1 MSHHNSSHPEP
12 VGKMPERQILT
23 CWSARRAAEAGGR
36 TERELEAGAWLRRL
50 ALKNGLRGQRLV
62 AAEDGSFSQSSLA
75 ERPIQTLRIRA
86 MVKLDC
92 WTFISEAADKSSEAS
107 WRQGMQYR
115 GGFLVTVFLSQHKND
130 S

>member
-36 TERELEAGAWLRRL
+36 TERELEAGAWLQRL
-50 ALKNGLRGQRLV
+50 ALKNGLHGQRLV
-62 AAEDGSFSQSSLA
+62 AAEDGSFSESSLA

-92 WTFISEAADKSSEAS
+92 WTFISEAADGLLRPVGDRECSTE
-107 WRQGMQYR
+107 
-115 GGFLVTVFLSQHKND
+115 VVFLSGCF
-130 S
+130 

>member
-1 MSHHNSSHPEP
+1 M
-12 VGKMPERQILT
+12 
-23 CWSARRAAEAGGR
+23 
-36 TERELEAGAWLRRL
+36 
-50 ALKNGLRGQRLV
+50 
-62 AAEDGSFSQSSLA
+62 AAEDGSFSESSLA

-115 GGFLVTVFLSQHKND
+115 GGFLVRVFLSQHKND